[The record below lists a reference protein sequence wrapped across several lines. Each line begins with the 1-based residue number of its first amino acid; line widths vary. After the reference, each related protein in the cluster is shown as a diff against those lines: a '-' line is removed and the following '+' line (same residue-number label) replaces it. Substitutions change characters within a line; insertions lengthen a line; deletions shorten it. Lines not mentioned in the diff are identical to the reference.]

1 MSTIKTRGIVLKTQD
16 YKENDKLL
24 WIFTEEFGKI
34 SVIAKGA
41 RKSKNKNFSN
51 TLPFCFGDYVLYKGR
66 TLYTLNEGRIID
78 SFQDILN
85 DYDTLIYG
93 SYFNELID
101 IAIEEGESH
110 PIFIDLMKCFYLM
123 RNKAIDLDLL
133 ARAFEVKVLKATG
146 YGISLENCAICG
158 NKINTTDYISF
169 QFYGGICSQCE
180 KQYGTKVS
188 ATTYNGLKFLSK
200 VELEKVGRLNLDINT
215 KEEIG
220 KILENFI
227 SLNYRK
233 KPNSLSLLKKF

>member
-1 MSTIKTRGIVLKTQD
+1 LNTIKTRGIVLKTQE

-24 WIFTEEFGKI
+24 WIFTEEFGKVT
-34 SVIAKGA
+34 VIAKGA

-51 TLPFCFGDYVLYKGR
+51 TLPFSFGEYVLYKGR

-110 PIFIDLMKCFYLM
+110 PIFIDL
-123 RNKAIDLDLL
+123 DLL

-146 YGISLENCAICG
+146 YGISLENCALCG

-169 QFYGGICSQCE
+169 QFYGGICNQCE

-188 ATTYNGLKFLSK
+188 AATYNGLKFLSK

-215 KEEIG
+215 KEQIG
-220 KILENFI
+220 KILETFI